1 MTRNAELKT
10 KLMHTTEPCFTL
22 AQLATLRLKI
32 LKTSSKLRSFGRK
45 KRDESNTFSQVV
57 VRESCFPCLHD
68 YLLIIRREKNDV

>member
-32 LKTSSKLRSFGRK
+32 LKTQKGK
-45 KRDESNTFSQVV
+45 KEMRATLL
-57 VRESCFPCLHD
+57 VR
-68 YLLIIRREKNDV
+68 LLSGSLVSLVYMIMF